1 MLCMGVES
9 EDFEKNRTK
18 HCCELTDLRTVREP
32 FRNEE
37 FQVGVLIQKM
47 QFYSSPA
54 TIGLISRG
62 QSSHGLSSKRN
73 LFRGQIPFHL
83 A

>member
-37 FQVGVLIQKM
+37 FQVGVLIQKKCNFIAP
-47 QFYSSPA
+47 QLP
-54 TIGLISRG
+54 
-62 QSSHGLSSKRN
+62 
-73 LFRGQIPFHL
+73 
-83 A
+83 